1 MNHTVAPVTS
11 TSPSST
17 TVMNGSL
24 NTGSHVAISSKNEVS
39 DRSKLSGVI
48 VTRDSSVNIGRN
60 SSLKTG
66 LHDQLHDNNLLLH
79 PTSPGPSSNS
89 SDSGN
94 DQAATAVLMSL
105 LEAEGGLGGPFDFGS
120 LPWPLP

>member
-1 MNHTVAPVTS
+1 MSITE
-11 TSPSST
+11 
-17 TVMNGSL
+17 
-24 NTGSHVAISSKNEVS
+24 NE
-39 DRSKLSGVI
+39 RYKMSGVI
-48 VTRDSSVNIGRN
+48 VTRDSGGASNRHSIKSNVHEQM
-60 SSLKTG
+60 L
-66 LHDQLHDNNLLLH
+66 DQNLLVGSS
-79 PTSPGPSSNS
+79 SPGPSSNS